1 MNSAMRM
8 TEGPIIKQM
17 FSFMIPLF
25 IGTLFQQLY
34 NTADA
39 FIVGRTL
46 GNDALAAVT
55 GTGNLIFLMVS
66 FFSGIAAGA
75 GVVIS
80 RYYGGREP
88 EKLQTAIH
96 TSIAFGLAAS
106 LILTVLGVIF
116 APQLLRMLDTPED
129 IMAPSVEYFRVYFAG
144 SLSLVMYNTFKGIMQ
159 AVGDSR
165 NPLIYLIISSI
176 TNVVLDIVF
185 IKYLYAGVGSAAMAT
200 IVAQFLSAFLCMGK
214 LMRADPEY
222 RIYLSKI
229 RFNWKM
235 LKLIISFGLPSGLQN
250 SVIAIANVVVQA
262 NINFFGTMA
271 VAGCGAYNKLEGFVF
286 MPIESMG
293 LTVSTFVGQNLGA
306 RKHERARRGAVI
318 GLSGAVIMSELVGIA
333 LFLWAPEL
341 ISVFTQEPEAMAFG
355 VDRTRS
361 CVLFYFIMATSH
373 TLASILRGAG
383 RAIIP
388 MAAILSS
395 WCVLRVI
402 ILEVGAVIFG
412 SIQVVYWCYPITWI
426 VSTAFLLPY
435 FFRADWLHAFEKK
448 KGAE

>member
-1 MNSAMRM
+1 
-8 TEGPIIKQM
+8 KQM
-17 FSFMIPLF
+17 ISFMIPLF

-39 FIVGRTL
+39 FIVGRML

-96 TSIAFGLAAS
+96 TSVAFGLAAS
-106 LILTVLGVIF
+106 LILTVLGVVF

-129 IMAPSVEYFRVYFAG
+129 IMAPSMEYFRIYFAG

-185 IKYLYAGVGSAAMAT
+185 IKYVYAGVGSAAMAT
-200 IVAQFLSAFLCMGK
+200 IISQFLSAFLCMGK

-222 RIYLSKI
+222 RVYLRKV
-229 RFNWKM
+229 RFDWKM

-271 VAGCGAYNKLEGFVF
+271 VAGTGAYNKLEGFMF
-286 MPIESMG
+286 MPVESMG

-306 RKHERARRGAVI
+306 RKHERARKGAI
-318 GLSGAVIMSELVGIA
+318 FGLSSTAIMSELMGLA
-333 LFLWAPEL
+333 LFIWAPEL
-341 ISVFTQEPEAMAFG
+341 ISAFTQEPEAIAFG
-355 VDRTRS
+355 VGRTRS
-361 CVLFYFIMATSH
+361 CVLFCFLMAISH
-373 TLASILRGAG
+373 ALAAVLRGAG
-383 RAIIP
+383 RAIVP
-388 MAAILSS
+388 MTVILSS

-402 ILEVGAVIFG
+402 ILEVGEIIFG
-412 SIQVVYWCYPITWI
+412 SIQVVYWCYPITWV
-426 VSTAFLLPY
+426 VSTAVLLLY
-435 FFRADWLHAFEKK
+435 FFKADWLHAFEKK